1 MISSRKNPTLKTS
14 SCWAVQALLTLIL
27 ILTLALLQATSSDG
41 FVLQVVGYQNKSH
54 VHVLGSGN
62 HSDPNY
68 LGPRSQIIDVP
79 VYTYPLHMGCPEGQK
94 PDGTGRCRFVW
105 P

>member
-1 MISSRKNPTLKTS
+1 MISSSKNPTLNTS
-14 SCWAVQALLTLIL
+14 SCRAVQALLTLIL
-27 ILTLALLQATSSDG
+27 ILALLQATSSDG

-54 VHVLGSGN
+54 VHVLGSGD

>member
-1 MISSRKNPTLKTS
+1 MISSRKNPAPKTFS
-14 SCWAVQALLTLIL
+14 SRAIQAVLYLIL
-27 ILTLALLQATSSDG
+27 VLALLPSPSDG

-54 VHVLGSGN
+54 VHVLGSGDHN
-62 HSDPNY
+62 DPDY

-79 VYTYPLHMGCPEGQK
+79 VYTYPLNMGCPEGQK